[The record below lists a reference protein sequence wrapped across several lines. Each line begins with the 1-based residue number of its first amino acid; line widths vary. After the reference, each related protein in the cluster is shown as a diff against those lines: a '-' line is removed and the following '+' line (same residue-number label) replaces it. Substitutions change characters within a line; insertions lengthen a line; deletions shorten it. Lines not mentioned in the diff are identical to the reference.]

1 LFVSFSEKLK
11 ATERSNESMMLLL
24 AEKVQMGDQEAAADL
39 DAMDSPE
46 ERYIK
51 VCMHSAQK

>member
-1 LFVSFSEKLK
+1 
-11 ATERSNESMMLLL
+11 MMLLL